1 MVDLKTGYMIGL
13 SAQIGATSAGA
24 DDEITKA
31 VRDYGRLL
39 GRAFQIQD
47 DYLEIFSDSKNMG
60 KSLGSDIMLG
70 KKTFLMIHALEK
82 NDGVIKD
89 AMNIARENFVKGMQ
103 EIRKYML
110 TAGIQDI
117 ALQEINNIIKLANTK
132 IAQLKINK
140 EKLLYFSAMIKKRG
154 Y

>member
-1 MVDLKTGYMIGL
+1 
-13 SAQIGATSAGA
+13 
-24 DDEITKA
+24 
-31 VRDYGRLL
+31 
-39 GRAFQIQD
+39 
-47 DYLEIFSDSKNMG
+47 
-60 KSLGSDIMLG
+60 
-70 KKTFLMIHALEK
+70 MIHALEK
-82 NDGVIKD
+82 NDRVIKD
-89 AMNIARENFVKGMQ
+89 AMNIARDNFVQGMQ

-140 EKLLYFSAMIKKRG
+140 EKLLYFSAFIKKRE